1 MFYLIMWLI
10 GSLVLLVARKVNINT
25 GILNGDNL
33 KVARRDSNIITGGF
47 WIIFTIM
54 LAYGWIWVG

>member
-10 GSLVLLVARKVNINT
+10 GSLVFLVARKVNIST